1 MPDALGWIALGLAA
15 LVASTVG
22 GVAGFGTGVIMVPI
36 IAWTLGIK
44 AAVPIL
50 TVAMLLG
57 NSARFWWSRTEVD
70 WRVVGAFLA
79 GAVPLG
85 IVGATLYS
93 RAGGVAISRILGTF
107 LLLAVPLRRWLTARG
122 VRVRLRHFPFVGGA
136 FGFFSALVGATG
148 PIISPF
154 FLGYGLRRG
163 AYIATDALCTVGAY
177 VARLWVFRRYELI
190 TGSTVSVGVLLGVV
204 MVLGSWLGRRLLDRL
219 SERTFVRLI
228 EVMLLIFG
236 LQFLLFPSR

>member
-1 MPDALGWIALGLAA
+1 MPDALGWVALGLAA

-57 NSARFWWSRTEVD
+57 NGARVWFSRTEIEG
-70 WRVVGAFLA
+70 RVVAAFLA

-85 IVGATLYS
+85 IVGATLFS
-93 RAGGVAISRILGTF
+93 RAPGAALSRILGVF
-107 LLLAVPLRRWLTARG
+107 LLLAVPFRRWLTARG
-122 VRVRLRHFPFVGGA
+122 VRVRLVHFPFVGGA
-136 FGFFSALVGATG
+136 FGFLSALVGATG

-163 AYIATDALCTVGAY
+163 AYIATDALCTVGTYA
-177 VARLWVFRRYELI
+177 ARLWIFQRYELI
-190 TGSTVSVGVLLGVV
+190 TGPTVAVGVFLGVV
-204 MVLGSWLGRRLLDRL
+204 MILGAWLGRRLLDRL
-219 SERTFVRLI
+219 SDRAFVRLI
-228 EVMLLIFG
+228 EILLLVFG
-236 LQFLLFPSR
+236 AQFLLFPGR